1 MLSDP
6 KSFVGLHRGTVLPT
20 PHLAH
25 DADGKHQ
32 VGKDGGIGS
41 IGTHQEAWKQDGHER
56 GAIGRQRF
64 V

>member
-1 MLSDP
+1 M
-6 KSFVGLHRGTVLPT
+6 LPT

-25 DADGKHQ
+25 DANGKHQ

>member
-1 MLSDP
+1 MAQAFWIYIVVLCFHP
-6 KSFVGLHRGTVLPT
+6 LHG
-20 PHLAH
+20 AH

-32 VGKDGGIGS
+32 VGKDGGGIGS
-41 IGTHQEAWKQDGHER
+41 IGKHEEAWKQDGHER